1 MRLLQ
6 KALISASLGDPGYMN
21 AALLLCAA
29 AALMAAQ
36 GPPASPVVTTGTRSG
51 LRFRLKSDPAGN
63 VLSPK
68 GSRYSLSQDQ
78 QCEVPC
84 VNPDCWLC
92 LRPAAPPGTG
102 GDAAAAGPGS
112 VPNAGRDTY
121 LPHNPTSEAGEV
133 SPTSAERPEGGAM
146 HAEAGHY
153 DRGSG
158 SSMVPGSVA
167 DDSDVAAGL
176 ACAEGQDGLGNA
188 LANADGSM
196 ANPNS
201 EVRLSNAASGKIEAA
216 AAKKA
221 HVVRHNQ
228 GFAAEPKNFQ
238 GGPRTL
244 AILHNLNSESDIFST
259 GMFFDTRNNAE
270 IAMAEYC
277 EVQEKN
283 YKTPCN

>member
-1 MRLLQ
+1 
-6 KALISASLGDPGYMN
+6 
-21 AALLLCAA
+21 
-29 AALMAAQ
+29 
-36 GPPASPVVTTGTRSG
+36 
-51 LRFRLKSDPAGN
+51 
-63 VLSPK
+63 
-68 GSRYSLSQDQ
+68 
-78 QCEVPC
+78 
-84 VNPDCWLC
+84 
-92 LRPAAPPGTG
+92 
-102 GDAAAAGPGS
+102 
-112 VPNAGRDTY
+112 
-121 LPHNPTSEAGEV
+121 
-133 SPTSAERPEGGAM
+133 M

-201 EVRLSNAASGKIEAA
+201 SKIEAA

>member
-1 MRLLQ
+1 
-6 KALISASLGDPGYMN
+6 
-21 AALLLCAA
+21 
-29 AALMAAQ
+29 
-36 GPPASPVVTTGTRSG
+36 
-51 LRFRLKSDPAGN
+51 
-63 VLSPK
+63 
-68 GSRYSLSQDQ
+68 
-78 QCEVPC
+78 
-84 VNPDCWLC
+84 
-92 LRPAAPPGTG
+92 
-102 GDAAAAGPGS
+102 
-112 VPNAGRDTY
+112 
-121 LPHNPTSEAGEV
+121 
-133 SPTSAERPEGGAM
+133 M

-158 SSMVPGSVA
+158 SSMVPGSVT
-167 DDSDVAAGL
+167 DDSDVAASL

-201 EVRLSNAASGKIEAA
+201 NSPNDEAVVRLSNAASGKIEAA